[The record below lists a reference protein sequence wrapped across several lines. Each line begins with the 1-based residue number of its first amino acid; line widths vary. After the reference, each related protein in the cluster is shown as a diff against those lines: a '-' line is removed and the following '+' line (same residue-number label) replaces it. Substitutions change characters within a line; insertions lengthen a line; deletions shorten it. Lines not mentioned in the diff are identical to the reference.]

1 MKLST
6 AAFVLASLSCASGHV
21 YNNEE
26 SLPSSTEQQNGGRS
40 QGLRGLSMTHPYVPP
55 SNWGSKGTKKIGMV
69 PPPKSKSGGMSPPST
84 GGWPM
89 PPSKGGSM
97 PPPPKGGS
105 KGGAGWPMPPGK
117 GEMPPPPPTGAEGGW
132 PMPPGKG
139 ESMPPPPP
147 PGGSKGGNMPPP
159 GKGWPMPP
167 PPGKGG
173 APSPAPVGKGAPS
186 YCTVIPVILFK
197 TDLKAG
203 YFTDAVGFGYNEVP
217 FYNPQNGQ
225 QLGTFSQ
232 TVTNI
237 PNSTECV
244 GTSAYSF
251 DYDSTLG
258 LYRSQINTAST
269 CNGQMNAITG
279 GSGSYGCA
287 SGYDVFQY
295 EDSQVYSTNL
305 YICQALCPY
314 VFKIGV
320 PNPTTSAPP
329 AMAPVYMPT
338 PTMPSPVYMPA
349 SMPSPVYMPASMPSP
364 VYMPTPTMY
373 MPTGPGVV
381 PPPV

>member
-1 MKLST
+1 
-6 AAFVLASLSCASGHV
+6 
-21 YNNEE
+21 
-26 SLPSSTEQQNGGRS
+26 
-40 QGLRGLSMTHPYVPP
+40 MTHPYQPP
-55 SNWGSKGTKKIGMV
+55 SNWGSKGTKKIGME
-69 PPPKSKSGGMSPPST
+69 PSPKSKSGGMSPPST

-105 KGGAGWPMPPGK
+105 GSKGGAGWPMPPSG
-117 GEMPPPPPTGAEGGW
+117 
-132 PMPPGKG
+132 
-139 ESMPPPPP
+139 SMPPK
-147 PGGSKGGNMPPP
+147 GGSKGGNMPPP

-167 PPGKGG
+167 PGKGG
-173 APSPAPVGKGAPS
+173 APTAAPVGKGAPS

-203 YFTDAVGFGYNEVP
+203 YFTDAVGFGYNQVP

-232 TVTNI
+232 SVTNI

-314 VFKIGV
+314 VFKMGV
-320 PNPTTSAPP
+320 PNPTTPAPP
-329 AMAPVYMPT
+329 AMAPVSMPA

-349 SMPSPVYMPASMPSP
+349 PTMPSPVYMPASMPSP

-373 MPTGPGVV
+373 MPTGPGIV